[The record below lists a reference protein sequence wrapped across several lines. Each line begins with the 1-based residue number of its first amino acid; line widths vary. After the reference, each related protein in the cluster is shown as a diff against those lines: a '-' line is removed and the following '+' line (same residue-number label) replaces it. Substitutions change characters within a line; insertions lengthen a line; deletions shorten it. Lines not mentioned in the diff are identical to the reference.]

1 MSFQIVQIFAGFVGS
16 IGYGVLF
23 NLRGK
28 RLVWGAIGGLLS
40 WSIFVL
46 LSLFISNEIIN
57 YFFVSVLISIY
68 AEIFARILR
77 TPTTPLI
84 ITSLM
89 PLIPGGSLYYTIAA
103 VFNESLDVFFEKAFY
118 TLKLAAALALGVIV
132 VLAAWRF
139 VAAKPLKKEAKD

>member
-1 MSFQIVQIFAGFVGS
+1 MNFQIVQIFAGFVGS

-89 PLIPGGSLYYTIAA
+89 PLIPGGSHYYTIAA

-139 VAAKPLKKEAKD
+139 VSAKPLKKEAKD